1 VDESLF
7 APILLGKRDEVRDG
21 LDALGLADRAL
32 TILDTDEPERLSRF
46 SQALHEMRGQR
57 GVTLEEAR
65 RFVEDP
71 LLQASLMVGLGEAD
85 GSVSGCVRTT
95 GDVIRA
101 GLWGVGVAPAITT
114 VSSSFYMVL
123 PSDHGR
129 AHDVLTFTDAGVVP
143 DPTPSQLAEIAVAA
157 VSARERIVGDE
168 PRVAFLSY
176 STLGSAEGP
185 SVQRVR
191 EAVSIFR
198 SLLPGVTAE
207 GELQADAAL
216 SRNVALTKAPSSAL
230 AGEANILV
238 FPDLNSANIAY
249 KLVQHLGGV
258 QALGPILQ
266 GLRKPC
272 NDLSR
277 GASIEDILLVGCITS
292 LMAD

>member
-1 VDESLF
+1 MNTSLF
-7 APILLGKRDEVRDG
+7 VPILLGKEDEVREE
-21 LDALGLADRAL
+21 LDVLGLADRAL
-32 TILDTDEPERLSRF
+32 TVLDPNDPERLSRL
-46 SQALHEMRGQR
+46 SQALHQLRGHR
-57 GVTLEEAR
+57 GVTLEEAHH
-65 RFVEDP
+65 FVEDP
-71 LLQASLMVGLGEAD
+71 LLQAALMVGLGEAD

-101 GLWGVGVAPAITT
+101 GLWGVGVAHAITT

-123 PSDHGR
+123 PSGHGR

-157 VSARERIVGDE
+157 VRARERIVGDE

-176 STLGSAEGP
+176 STLGSADGP
-185 SVQRVR
+185 SVERVR
-191 EAVSIFR
+191 EAVAIFR

-216 SRNVALTKAPSSAL
+216 SPEVALTKAPSSAL
-230 AGEANILV
+230 AGDANILV

-258 QALGPILQ
+258 RALGPILQ

-277 GASIEDILLVGCITS
+277 GASIEDILLVGCITA